1 MRRLVLLRHGQSQ
14 WNAAN
19 RFTGW
24 ADVDLT
30 SEGEAQAEA
39 AGRLFRAQGL
49 EFETAFTSVLTRAI
63 RTLWIVLQAS
73 GQAFVPEHKT
83 WRLNERHYGALTGL
97 KKDEAAERF
106 GAEQIARW
114 RRGYS
119 DRPPPMAEADHQAL
133 AQDRRY
139 RGVPVPRTESL
150 QDVQARLKPW
160 RAQLD
165 SVLSAGPVLVVAHGN
180 SLRALLSD
188 LLRLAPEEVRRL
200 EIPLANPLVAE
211 LDDAGQTSAL
221 AYLDASRAAAL
232 PRA

>member
-1 MRRLVLLRHGQSQ
+1 VL
-14 WNAAN
+14 A
-19 RFTGW
+19 
-24 ADVDLT
+24 
-30 SEGEAQAEA
+30 
-39 AGRLFRAQGL
+39 
-49 EFETAFTSVLTRAI
+49 RAI

-119 DRPPPMAEADHQAL
+119 DRPPPMGEAEHQAL

-150 QDVQARLKPW
+150 EDVQARLKPW

-165 SVLSAGPVLVVAHGN
+165 SALSAGPVLVVAHGN
-180 SLRALLSD
+180 SLRAVLSD
-188 LLRLAPEEVRRL
+188 LLRLQPEEVRRL

-211 LDDAGQTSAL
+211 LDDAGRTSAL